1 MGKHIW
7 RCEKAFTAVPRDG
20 KETAEM
26 GKRLNIR
33 QIMKTLF
40 STYLKPLFLL
50 EIYRLITE
58 HLWRSFLTLST
69 YLKYAMKAVREKATV
84 QDCHFLYPHCSVSVM
99 RFYRST
105 YGRAISLTAA
115 EPPADRIVM
124 NPSESMLHEFF
135 CIPASLLSPS
145 EEVYF
150 CHMSSA
156 KGVGCPVISASQQ
169 SPIRATG
176 YT

>member
-40 STYLKPLFLL
+40 STYLQPLFIL

-69 YLKYAMKAVREKATV
+69 YLKYAMKAVREKAVV
-84 QDCHFLYPHCSVSVM
+84 QDCRFLYLRCSVSVM

-105 YGRAISLTAA
+105 
-115 EPPADRIVM
+115 
-124 NPSESMLHEFF
+124 
-135 CIPASLLSPS
+135 
-145 EEVYF
+145 
-150 CHMSSA
+150 
-156 KGVGCPVISASQQ
+156 
-169 SPIRATG
+169 
-176 YT
+176 